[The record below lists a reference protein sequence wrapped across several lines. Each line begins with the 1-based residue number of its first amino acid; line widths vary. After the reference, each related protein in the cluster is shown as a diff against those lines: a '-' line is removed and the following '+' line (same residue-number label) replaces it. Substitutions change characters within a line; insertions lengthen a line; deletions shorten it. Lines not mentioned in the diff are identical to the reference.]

1 MVKNRSYDVRKGIC
15 DQGFSLLIIMP
26 EVYVLY

>member
-15 DQGFSLLIIMP
+15 DQGLKQVAVSYKYNLG
-26 EVYVLY
+26 